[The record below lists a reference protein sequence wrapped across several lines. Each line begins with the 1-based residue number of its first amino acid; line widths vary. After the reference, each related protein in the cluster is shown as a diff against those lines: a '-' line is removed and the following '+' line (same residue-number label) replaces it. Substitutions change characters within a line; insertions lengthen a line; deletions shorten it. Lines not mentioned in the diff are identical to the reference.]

1 MGTDT
6 LNSPSHPDR
15 CVDVC
20 VCVCVCV
27 CVVCVL
33 CVITV
38 VLENQHGFILSLKVF
53 HF

>member
-27 CVVCVL
+27 VCVL
-33 CVITV
+33 CVIIV
-38 VLENQHGFILSLKVF
+38 VLENQHGFILSLKGF